1 MPVAYRTSRARPA
14 GRYSPSDRRMRSPC
28 RPPRQVSGAVQPARW
43 ELFAVDL
50 SWREGHADP
59 VASETGVAVV
69 DGDGQILDA
78 CWTRGVEQTIG
89 WADSAAGDGD
99 AVLFADAP
107 LVVRDVPG
115 QRVCQTQAGQ
125 RCGHWQVSANTTN
138 AHSPP
143 ADGRAVP
150 APGWTVR
157 LAIFRPQ
164 RRATAQWPFRFGNLP
179 VRRAGRRCGT
189 LAMTPNG
196 PATSASHRLRVAP
209 WQIERATT
217 CDTLIARLGQL
228 AKADPSLLLQS
239 HPVSSDLAGQPSPVS
254 DPAYKHREDLIDACC
269 APGPHHCGRATVST
283 AARSSACPPIPRAA
297 RQPP

>member
-1 MPVAYRTSRARPA
+1 MLSCSPARRSWSATCRASGS
-14 GRYSPSDRRMRSPC
+14 GRRSPGSGAATGRSAPIRRMPI
-28 RPPRQVSGAVQPARW
+28 RPR
-43 ELFAVDL
+43 L
-50 SWREGHADP
+50 
-59 VASETGVAVV
+59 
-69 DGDGQILDA
+69 
-78 CWTRGVEQTIG
+78 C
-89 WADSAAGDGD
+89 
-99 AVLFADAP
+99 
-107 LVVRDVPG
+107 
-115 QRVCQTQAGQ
+115 
-125 RCGHWQVSANTTN
+125 
-138 AHSPP
+138 
-143 ADGRAVP
+143 GRAVP

-164 RRATAQWPFRFGNLP
+164 RRATAQWPFRSGNLP

-209 WQIERATT
+209 CQIERATT

-239 HPVSSDLAGQPSPVS
+239 HPVTSDLAGQPSPLS
-254 DPAYKHREDLIDACC
+254 DPAYKHQEDLIDACC
-269 APGPHHCGRATVST
+269 APGLHHCGRATVST

>member
-1 MPVAYRTSRARPA
+1 M
-14 GRYSPSDRRMRSPC
+14 
-28 RPPRQVSGAVQPARW
+28 
-43 ELFAVDL
+43 
-50 SWREGHADP
+50 
-59 VASETGVAVV
+59 ASETGVAVV

-78 CWTRGVEQTIG
+78 CWTRGAEQAIG

-115 QRVCQTQAGQ
+115 QRGLPDAGRAAVRPLEGQ
-125 RCGHWQVSANTTN
+125 RQYDECPLV
-138 AHSPP
+138 P
-143 ADGRAVP
+143 AGGRAVP

-239 HPVSSDLAGQPSPVS
+239 HPVTSDLAGQPSPVS